1 MNNKVENPKVEVPC
15 TINMNDRD
23 YTDNILEEL
32 KNMSNNYS
40 VALNEMSCDGLYEEF
55 FEQFEQFFTVKMR
68 IVRQKKHILL
78 LTCIQYSYI
87 IQLQHNKQCGR
98 IIRTFKILITGGI
111 IK

>member
-15 TINMNDRD
+15 TVNMNDRD

-55 FEQFEQFFTVKMR
+55 FEQFENTKDMAREVYNAMFTR
-68 IVRQKKHILL
+68 GWYSLERAEEQK
-78 LTCIQYSYI
+78 IQEKYNEYSSK
-87 IQLQHNKQCGR
+87 LSE
-98 IIRTFKILITGGI
+98 LPE
-111 IK
+111 